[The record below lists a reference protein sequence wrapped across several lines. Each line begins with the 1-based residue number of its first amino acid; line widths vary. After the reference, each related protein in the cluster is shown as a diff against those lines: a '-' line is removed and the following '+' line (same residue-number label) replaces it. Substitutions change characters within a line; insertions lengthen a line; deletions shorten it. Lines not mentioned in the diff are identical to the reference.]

1 MTSSQHNYKQ
11 LGIITIAFILS
22 SAICVGMVVLRALY
36 TNSVTFSFMI
46 WNLFLAWIPFVIA
59 SIMYALHIKKRKQRI
74 SQLLLGGIW
83 LAFFPNA
90 PYIVTDLMHISVLQA
105 KQTAPEWFDV
115 LFMTSFAFTGLL
127 LGFVSLYFVQL
138 IAKNLY
144 SKTASWIIV
153 TVVLF
158 LSSFGIYLGR
168 FLRWN
173 SWDVVSQPESL
184 AYDILDRIIN
194 PLSHP
199 TTILF
204 TLLYFA
210 FLGSTYLVVYML
222 TRVQDHD

>member
-1 MTSSQHNYKQ
+1 MSEKHNYKQ
-11 LGIITIAFILS
+11 LEIITIALVLS
-22 SAICVGMVVLRALY
+22 SLVCIGMLVLRAFY
-36 TNSVTFSFMI
+36 TNSLTFSFMI

-59 SIMYALHIKKRKQRI
+59 SGMYVMHIKKRKQRI
-74 SQLLLGGIW
+74 AQLVLGGAW

-90 PYIVTDLMHISVLQA
+90 PYLITDLMHISVLQA

-115 LFMTSFAFTGLL
+115 LFMTSFAVTGLL

-138 IAKNLY
+138 IIKNLY
-144 SKTASWIIV
+144 SKTIGWIMVTIV
-153 TVVLF
+153 LL

-173 SWDVVSQPESL
+173 SWDVVSQPGLL
-184 AYDILDRIIN
+184 AFDVLDRIIN

-204 TLLYFA
+204 TILYFA

-222 TRVQDHD
+222 TRIQDHD